1 MLFFWSATAYGRGV
15 YFATTSSYS
24 HGYAQ
29 PGQQGHRHMFL
40 AEVITGEYCQGHQNL
55 IVAPTKPGGSIT
67 DIYDSVVDNVSN
79 PSMYV
84 VFKDASVYPSYILKY
99 T

>member
-1 MLFFWSATAYGRGV
+1 MYGRGV

-24 HGYAQ
+24 QNYSK
-29 PGQQGHRHMFL
+29 PGQLGFRYMFL
-40 AEVITGEYCQGHQNL
+40 ADVITGDFCQGNSSL
-55 IVAPTKPGGSIT
+55 VVAPIKPGGSKT
-67 DIYDSVVDNVSN
+67 DIYDSVVDNMSN
-79 PSMYV
+79 PTMYV